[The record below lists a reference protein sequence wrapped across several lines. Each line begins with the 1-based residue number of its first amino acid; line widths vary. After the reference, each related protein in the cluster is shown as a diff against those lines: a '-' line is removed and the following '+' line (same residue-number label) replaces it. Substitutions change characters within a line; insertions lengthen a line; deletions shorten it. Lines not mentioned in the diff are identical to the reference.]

1 MGLHN
6 HILESSD
13 ELKSDISDFAKIAH
27 LASAKPQML
36 WPTLSARDAPRA
48 LSDTL
53 LAVAAAV
60 FLDTNW
66 STFHKLFDSVFKVH
80 VLDTM
85 FHDQMTSADGGLAA
99 SGDPVAHLQRLAGSA
114 GLSMEVRSAGRRSLP
129 TNQTSA
135 VARPS
140 TLRGCRQILLPYLRL
155 GYVTSTY
162 AACGL
167 KEFK

>member
-1 MGLHN
+1 M
-6 HILESSD
+6 
-13 ELKSDISDFAKIAH
+13 SDFAKVANC
-27 LASAKPQML
+27 AAAQPEML

-114 GLSMEVRSAGRRSLP
+114 GLSMEVRTAEAALVATNPDRCRGR
-129 TNQTSA
+129 TFDTSG
-135 VARPS
+135 VARYFFHTS
-140 TLRGCRQILLPYLRL
+140 DW
-155 GYVTSTY
+155 VT
-162 AACGL
+162 
-167 KEFK
+167 